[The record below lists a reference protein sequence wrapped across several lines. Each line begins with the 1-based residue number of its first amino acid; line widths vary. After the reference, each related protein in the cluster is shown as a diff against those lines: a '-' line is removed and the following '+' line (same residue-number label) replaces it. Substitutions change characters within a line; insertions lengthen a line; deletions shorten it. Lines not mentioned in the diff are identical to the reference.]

1 MAVGL
6 VIISVALP
14 PHLIIRHHNI
24 VFTVSQKQI
33 VQHNLIY

>member
-6 VIISVALP
+6 VIITVVLP
-14 PHLIIRHHNI
+14 PHLILHHHHI

-33 VQHNLIY
+33 VQHNLIF